1 MKKLLLVFLLPF
13 TAFAQSPAYVSVVYD
28 VSNNVVFPRATMNLI
43 TNNPAIQ
50 SLSTD
55 VYGIAGSLQELR
67 RDFDEGMGGIGGS
80 VQEGF
85 ESVSNRISDVETSF
99 AEQIGNTQVSFS
111 NSLDEAVSN
120 LSGRISTAQSDTS
133 AHFEE
138 VSANVSSNANDIAVL
153 QEISENNTRV
163 SSTNAMLIARSLVSI
178 LDLQNAVSS
187 NAVKIASNA
196 DTIGTNAAAIV
207 EIRLQ
212 LDDLRGLISGI
223 TPAIETPDGKKWK
236 AVGTYTES
244 GTPTH
249 AWVEYNGEQYGTILL
264 DMPDNKHYKM
274 VGVYTGAMTNKVT
287 HAWEEIIYE

>member
-1 MKKLLLVFLLPF
+1 
-13 TAFAQSPAYVSVVYD
+13 
-28 VSNNVVFPRATMNLI
+28 MNLI
-43 TNNPAIQ
+43 TNNPVVQ
-50 SLSTD
+50 GLSLD
-55 VYGIAGSLQELR
+55 VAALSRSVQALR
-67 RDFDEGMGGIGGS
+67 QDFDEGMGDIGGS
-80 VQEGF
+80 VQDGF
-85 ESVSNRISDVETSF
+85 NTLSNRISDVETGLS
-99 AEQIGNTQVSFS
+99 EQIESTQVSFS
-111 NSLDEAVSN
+111 NDLNEAVSN
-120 LSGRISTAQSDTS
+120 LFERISTTQSDTS

-138 VSANVSSNANDIAVL
+138 VSANVSSNAADIAVL
-153 QEISENNTRV
+153 QSVSENNTRV